1 MGDYDPADESAIVDG
16 NITAN
21 QPLTLYVGGAT
32 VHGNFVS
39 NGGGVLSTQ
48 AQDFRNFPVKDN
60 TVGGNLIV
68 QGWHGGWLGLIRN
81 TVHGNVIV
89 ANNASLSSDTGPGTD
104 TDSTEVKG
112 SVFGPQ
118 TIGGN
123 LICHGNV
130 PAAQVNPGDGGLPNT
145 VGGRAI
151 SECAGLAG

>member
-1 MGDYDPADESAIVDG
+1 M
-16 NITAN
+16 
-21 QPLTLYVGGAT
+21 
-32 VHGNFVS
+32 
-39 NGGGVLSTQ
+39 
-48 AQDFRNFPVKDN
+48 R
-60 TVGGNLIV
+60 
-68 QGWHGGWLGLIRN
+68 GWHGGWLGLIRN

-130 PAAQVNPGDGGLPNT
+130 PAAQVNPGEGGLPST

-151 SECAGLAG
+151 GECAGLAG